1 MLKQIRQEMFYAYTT
16 SPIGFDHRSIRA
28 SVLEAYLGACSGPVV
43 GRDSGA
49 GQTDRDQRLAHY
61 GTERGSALR
70 KLSSGAESCSLE
82 LSVGQSYFAQ
92 LARFYLSSV
101 RSVSVRFGRYD

>member
-1 MLKQIRQEMFYAYTT
+1 MLKQIHQEMLYAYTT

-28 SVLEAYLGACSGPVV
+28 PVLEAYLGACSGPVV

-61 GTERGSALR
+61 GTERGAAFRQLP
-70 KLSSGAESCSLE
+70 SGAESCSLE
-82 LSVGQSYFAQ
+82 VPESQSYFAQ
-92 LARFYLSSV
+92 LAHLDLRSV
-101 RSVSVRFGRYD
+101 RSAGVRFGRYH

>member
-28 SVLEAYLGACSGPVV
+28 PVLEADLEACLGPVV

-49 GQTDRDQRLAHY
+49 GQADRD
-61 GTERGSALR
+61 
-70 KLSSGAESCSLE
+70 
-82 LSVGQSYFAQ
+82 
-92 LARFYLSSV
+92 
-101 RSVSVRFGRYD
+101 